1 MKRQGIGEKRKGTMK
16 KILKF
21 TTITLM
27 TALLVCGSSLLVK
40 AEETTQM
47 KTGVYIESIDVSGMT
62 AEEAIEQVENYIAQ
76 LKTMPVILRAA
87 QGNEIEVTAEE
98 FGMEWSN
105 KDIIEDAL
113 SIGTTGNP
121 IARYKEVKD
130 LETNGMTYHLEYT
143 FDDTMVAQVIQEK
156 CAEFD
161 QHAQNATMER
171 VNGEFVIHD
180 EVVGAVVDEVASVE
194 AIKTALSEA
203 ENISE
208 EGIVIDLVAK
218 IEEPTGKAEDLLAV
232 KDLLGTFTTS
242 FSSSGNSRS
251 ANVAN
256 GAALIDGSVIYPGEE
271 YSFYDNVKPFTYDN
285 GYFMAGSYLSGM
297 VVDSMGGGICQ
308 VSTTL
313 YNAVLMAELEV
324 TERHNH
330 SMIVTYTQV
339 SGDAAISES
348 AGKDFRFVNN
358 TDYPIY
364 IEGYTS
370 EDKKITFNIYGVETR
385 DENRTIEYV
394 NEILQVIQPD
404 YERIIADA
412 GQGVGYVKVQS
423 AHVGYKAQLWKV
435 VYVDGVE
442 VSREQINTSSYS
454 MSPRTAVVG
463 VATANPQR
471 QAEILAAC
479 STNNIEHVKGIAALL
494 YAQEV
499 AEAAGA
505 AQ

>member
-1 MKRQGIGEKRKGTMK
+1 MK
-16 KILKF
+16 KFLKF

-27 TALLVCGSSLLVK
+27 TALLICGRSFMVK
-40 AEETTQM
+40 AEEAETM
-47 KTGVYIESIDVSGMT
+47 KAGIYIEDIDVAGMT
-62 AEEAIEQVENYIAQ
+62 EAEANAAVETYIEEI
-76 LKTMPVILRAA
+76 KSMPVILRAA
-87 QGNEIEVTAEE
+87 QGNEVEVTVAD
-98 FGMEWSN
+98 FGLEWTN
-105 KDIIEDAL
+105 TDIVKDAL

-130 LETNGMTYHLEYT
+130 LENNGMTYRLEYSI
-143 FDDTMVAQVIQEK
+143 DDALVAQVIQEK
-156 CAEFD
+156 CLEFD
-161 QHAQNATMER
+161 QHAQSATMER
-171 VNGEFVIHD
+171 INGEFVIHE
-180 EVVGAVVDEVASVE
+180 EVVGAVVDEVASAE
-194 AIKTALSEA
+194 AIKTALSS
-203 ENISE
+203 SE
-208 EGIVIDLVAK
+208 SMSDEGFVIDLVAK
-218 IEEPTGKAEDLLAV
+218 VEEPVGTAEDLLAV
-232 KDLLGTFTTS
+232 KDLLGSFTTS
-242 FSSSGNSRS
+242 FSSSGKARS

-256 GAALIDGSVIYPGEE
+256 GAALINGSVIYPGEE

-348 AGKDFRFVNN
+348 AGKDFCFVNN

-385 DENRTIEYV
+385 DANRTIAYENV
-394 NEILQVIQPD
+394 ILQVIQPD
-404 YERIIADA
+404 YERIIADVT
-412 GQGVGYVKVQS
+412 QGVGYVSVQS
-423 AHVGYKAQLWKV
+423 AHTGYKAELWKI

-442 VSREQINTSSYS
+442 VSREQVNYSSYS

-479 STNNIEHVKGIAALL
+479 TTNNIEHVRGVAAVL
-494 YAQEV
+494 YAQEI
-499 AEAAGA
+499 AEITGA

>member
-1 MKRQGIGEKRKGTMK
+1 MK
-16 KILKF
+16 KFLRF
-21 TTITLM
+21 TGIALM
-27 TALLVCGSSLLVK
+27 TALLVCGSSLSIR
-40 AEETTQM
+40 AEETPQM
-47 KTGVYIESIDVSGMT
+47 KTGIYIEDIDVSGMT
-62 AEEAIEQVENYIAQ
+62 AEEAQAAVEEYLAKMQ
-76 LKTMPVILRAA
+76 TMPVILRAA
-87 QGNEIEVTAEE
+87 QGNEIEVTAAD

-105 KDIIEDAL
+105 TDIVEEAL
-113 SIGTTGNP
+113 SVGTTGNP
-121 IARYKEVKD
+121 IARYKELKD
-130 LETNGMTYHLEYT
+130 LETNGMVYHLEYT
-143 FDDTMVAQVIQEK
+143 FDDALVSQVIQEK

-171 VNGEFVIHD
+171 VNGEFVIHE
-180 EVVGAVVDEVASVE
+180 EVAGAVIDEAASVE
-194 AIKTALSEA
+194 AIKTALSST
-203 ENISE
+203 ENVSE
-208 EGIVIDLVAK
+208 EGFTIDLVAK
-218 IEEPTGKAEDLLAV
+218 VEEPVGKAEDLLLV
-232 KDLLGTFTTS
+232 KDLLGSFTTS
-242 FSSSGNSRS
+242 YSSSGKARS

-256 GAALIDGSVIYPGEE
+256 GAALINGSVIYPGEE
-271 YSFYDNVKPFTYDN
+271 FSFYDNVKPFTYDN

-348 AGKDFRFVNN
+348 AGKDFRFINN
-358 TDYPIY
+358 TGYPIY
-364 IEGYTS
+364 IEGITG

-394 NEILQVIQPD
+394 NEILQVIHPD
-404 YERIIADA
+404 YEKIIPDA

-442 VSREQINTSSYS
+442 VSREQVNSSSYS
-454 MSPRTAVVG
+454 MSPRTAIVG
-463 VATANPQR
+463 INTANPQR
-471 QAEILAAC
+471 QAEIMAAIG
-479 STNNIEHVKGIAALL
+479 TNNIEHVKGVAAAL

-499 AEAAGA
+499 AEAAG
-505 AQ
+505 Q

>member
-1 MKRQGIGEKRKGTMK
+1 MK
-16 KILKF
+16 KFLKF

-27 TALLVCGSSLLVK
+27 TALLVCGSSLLVN
-40 AEETTQM
+40 AEETETV
-47 KTGVYIESIDVSGMT
+47 KSNVYIEDIDISGMT
-62 AEEAIEQVENYIAQ
+62 AEEVNAAVEDYIEEVRN
-76 LKTMPVILRAA
+76 MPVILRAA
-87 QGNEIEVTAEE
+87 QGNEIEVTVAE
-98 FGMEWSN
+98 FGLEWTN
-105 KDIIEDAL
+105 TDIAETAL

-130 LETNGMTYHLEYT
+130 LENNGMTYRLEYS
-143 FDDTMVAQVIQEK
+143 FDDAMVAQVIQEK
-156 CAEFD
+156 CLEFD
-161 QHAQNATMER
+161 QHAQSATMER
-171 VNGEFVIHD
+171 INGEFVIHE
-180 EVVGAVVDEVASVE
+180 EVVGAVVDETASAE
-194 AIKTALSEA
+194 AIKTALS
-203 ENISE
+203 SE
-208 EGIVIDLVAK
+208 DSFNTDSLVIDLVAK
-218 IEEPTGKAEDLLAV
+218 VEEPVGTAEDLLAV
-232 KDLLGTFTTS
+232 KDLLGSFTTS
-242 FSSSGNSRS
+242 YSSSGTSRS

-256 GAALIDGSVIYPGEE
+256 GASLINGSVIYPGEE
-271 YSFYDNVKPFTYDN
+271 FSFYDNVKPFTYDN

-313 YNAVLMAELEV
+313 YNAVLNAELEV

-364 IEGYTS
+364 IEGITS

-385 DENRTIEYV
+385 DANRTVEYV

-404 YERIIADA
+404 YEKIIPDP

-423 AHVGYKAQLWKV
+423 AHVGYKARLWKV
-435 VYVDGVE
+435 VYVDGIE
-442 VSREQINTSSYS
+442 VSREQVNTSSYS

-463 VATANPQR
+463 VATANPER

-479 STNNIEHVKGIAALL
+479 STNNIEHVKGVAAVL

-499 AEAAGA
+499 AEATG
-505 AQ
+505 Q

>member
-1 MKRQGIGEKRKGTMK
+1 MK

-27 TALLVCGSSLLVK
+27 ATLLVCGSSLLTK
-40 AEETTQM
+40 AEEPGTM
-47 KTGVYIESIDVSGMT
+47 KTGVYIEDIDVSGMT
-62 AEEAIEQVENYIAQ
+62 AEEANAAVEEYLASV
-76 LKTMPVILRAA
+76 KEMPVILRAA
-87 QGNEIEVTAEE
+87 QGNEVEVTAAD
-98 FGMEWSN
+98 FGMEWTN
-105 KDIIEDAL
+105 KDIVEEAL
-113 SIGTTGNP
+113 AIGTKGNP

-130 LETNGMTYHLEYT
+130 LEQNGMTYHLEYS
-143 FDDTMVAQVIQEK
+143 FDDALVAQVIQEK
-156 CAEFD
+156 CTEFD
-161 QHAQNATMER
+161 QHAQSATMER
-171 VNGEFVIHD
+171 VNGEFVIHE
-180 EVVGAVVDEVASVE
+180 EVVGAVVDEAASAE
-194 AIKTALSEA
+194 AIKTALSSG
-203 ENISE
+203 ENMSDA
-208 EGIVIDLVAK
+208 GFVIDLVAK
-218 IEEPTGKAEDLLAV
+218 VEEPVGTAEDLLAV
-232 KDLLGTFTTS
+232 NDLLGSFTTS
-242 FSSSGNSRS
+242 YASSGKSRS

-256 GAALIDGSVIYPGEE
+256 GAALINGSVIYPGEE

-358 TDYPIY
+358 TGYPIY
-364 IEGYTS
+364 IEGITGD
-370 EDKKITFNIYGVETR
+370 DKKITFNIYGVETR
-385 DENRTIEYV
+385 DENRTIAYENV
-394 NEILQVIQPD
+394 ILQVIRPET
-404 YERIIADA
+404 ERIIADA
-412 GQGVGYVKVQS
+412 GQGVGYVSVQS
-423 AHVGYKAQLWKV
+423 AHTGYKAELWKV

-442 VSREQINTSSYS
+442 VSREQVNYSSYS

-479 STNNIEHVKGIAALL
+479 TTNNIEHVKGVAAML

-499 AEAAGA
+499 AEITGA

>member
-1 MKRQGIGEKRKGTMK
+1 MK
-16 KILKF
+16 KFLKF
-21 TTITLM
+21 TTIALM
-27 TALLVCGSSLLVK
+27 TVLLVCGSSLLVN
-40 AEETTQM
+40 AEETQTVRSN
-47 KTGVYIESIDVSGMT
+47 VYIEDIDISGMT
-62 AEEAIEQVENYIAQ
+62 VEEVNAAVEDYLAEVRN
-76 LKTMPVILRAA
+76 MPVILRAA
-87 QGNEIEVTAEE
+87 QGNEIEVTVSE
-98 FGMEWSN
+98 FGLEWTN
-105 KDIIEDAL
+105 TDIVETAL
-113 SIGTTGNP
+113 SIGTSGNP

-130 LETNGMTYHLEYT
+130 LENNGMTYRLEYS
-143 FDDTMVAQVIQEK
+143 FNDEMVAQVIREK

-161 QHAQNATMER
+161 QHAQSATMER
-171 VNGEFVIHD
+171 INGEFVIHE
-180 EVVGAVVDEVASVE
+180 EVVGAVVDEAASVE
-194 AIKTALSEA
+194 AIKTALLATDSFNA
-203 ENISE
+203 DSL
-208 EGIVIDLVAK
+208 VIDLVAK
-218 IEEPTGKAEDLLAV
+218 VEEPVGTAEDLLAV
-232 KDLLGTFTTS
+232 KDLLGSFTTS
-242 FSSSGNSRS
+242 YSSSGTARS

-256 GAALIDGSVIYPGEE
+256 GASLINGSVIYPGEE
-271 YSFYDNVKPFTYDN
+271 FSFYDNVKPFTYDN

-313 YNAVLMAELEV
+313 YNAVLNAELEV

-364 IEGYTS
+364 IEGITG

-385 DENRTIEYV
+385 DANRTVEYV

-404 YERIIADA
+404 YEKIVPDP

-423 AHVGYKAQLWKV
+423 AHVGYKARLWKV
-435 VYVDGVE
+435 VYVNGVE
-442 VSREQINTSSYS
+442 VSREQVNSSSYS

-463 VATANPQR
+463 VATANPER

-479 STNNIEHVKGIAALL
+479 STNNIEHVKGVAAVL

-499 AEAAGA
+499 AEATG
-505 AQ
+505 Q

>member
-1 MKRQGIGEKRKGTMK
+1 MK
-16 KILKF
+16 KFLRF
-21 TTITLM
+21 TGIALVA
-27 TALLVCGSSLLVK
+27 ALLIGGSTLSIR
-40 AEETTQM
+40 AEETPQM
-47 KTGVYIESIDVSGMT
+47 KTGIYIEDIDVSGMT
-62 AEEAIEQVENYIAQ
+62 AEEATAAVEDYLTKMQ
-76 LKTMPVILRAA
+76 TMPVVLRAA
-87 QGNEIEVTAEE
+87 QGNEIEVTAAD

-105 KDIIEDAL
+105 TDIVEEAL
-113 SIGTTGNP
+113 SVGTTGNP
-121 IARYKEVKD
+121 IARYKELKD
-130 LETNGMTYHLEYT
+130 LETNGMVYHLEYN
-143 FDDTMVAQVIQEK
+143 FDDALVSQVIQEK

-171 VNGEFVIHD
+171 VNGEFVIHE
-180 EVVGAVVDEVASVE
+180 EVAGAVIDEAASVE
-194 AIKTALSEA
+194 AIKTALSSA
-203 ENISE
+203 ENVSE
-208 EGIVIDLVAK
+208 EGFTIDLVAK
-218 IEEPTGKAEDLLAV
+218 VEEPVGKAEDLLLV
-232 KDLLGTFTTS
+232 KDLLGSFTTS
-242 FSSSGNSRS
+242 YSSSGKARS

-256 GAALIDGSVIYPGEE
+256 GAALINGSVIYPGEE

-348 AGKDFRFVNN
+348 AGKDFRFINN
-358 TDYPIY
+358 TEYPIY
-364 IEGYTS
+364 IEGITG

-394 NEILQVIQPD
+394 NEILQVIHPD
-404 YERIIADA
+404 YEKIIPDA

-442 VSREQINTSSYS
+442 VSREQVNSSSYS
-454 MSPRTAVVG
+454 MSPRTAIVG
-463 VATANPQR
+463 INTANPQR
-471 QAEILAAC
+471 QAEIMAAIG
-479 STNNIEHVKGIAALL
+479 TNNIEHVKGVAAAL

-499 AEAAGA
+499 AEAAG
-505 AQ
+505 Q

>member
-1 MKRQGIGEKRKGTMK
+1 MK
-16 KILKF
+16 KFIQF

-27 TALLVCGSSLLVK
+27 AACLVCGSSLLIK
-40 AEETTQM
+40 AEEPEAM
-47 KTGVYIESIDVSGMT
+47 KKGVYIEDIDVSGMT
-62 AEEAIEQVENYIAQ
+62 AEEVNAAVEAY
-76 LKTMPVILRAA
+76 LEEVKTTPVTLRAA
-87 QGNEIEVTAEE
+87 QGNEIVVTAAD
-98 FGMEWSN
+98 FGMEWVN
-105 KDIIEDAL
+105 TDIVEDAL

-130 LETNGMTYHLEYT
+130 LENNGMTYHLEYC
-143 FDDTMVAQVIQEK
+143 FDDALVAQVIQEK
-156 CAEFD
+156 CTEFD

-171 VNGEFVIHD
+171 INGEFVIHD
-180 EVVGAVVDEVASVE
+180 EVVGAVVDEAASAE
-194 AIKTALSEA
+194 AIKAALSSA
-203 ENISE
+203 ENMTE
-208 EGIVIDLVAK
+208 EGFVIDLVAK
-218 IEEPTGKAEDLLAV
+218 VEEPVGKAEDLLAV
-232 KDLLGTFTTS
+232 NDLLGSFTTS
-242 FSSSGNSRS
+242 FSSSGKARS

-256 GAALIDGSVIYPGEE
+256 GAALINGSVIYPGEE

-313 YNAVLMAELEV
+313 YNAVLNAELEV

-358 TDYPIY
+358 TGYPIY

-385 DENRTIEYV
+385 DENRTIAYENV
-394 NEILQVIQPD
+394 ILQVIQPD

-423 AHVGYKAQLWKV
+423 AHTGYKAQLWKV

-442 VSREQINTSSYS
+442 VSREQVNSSSYS

-463 VATANPQR
+463 VATANPER

-479 STNNIEHVKGIAALL
+479 GTNNIEHVKGVAAVL

-499 AEAAGA
+499 AEITGA

>member
-1 MKRQGIGEKRKGTMK
+1 MK
-16 KILKF
+16 KFLKF
-21 TTITLM
+21 TTIALM
-27 TALLVCGSSLLVK
+27 TVLLVCGSSLLVN
-40 AEETTQM
+40 AEETQTVRSN
-47 KTGVYIESIDVSGMT
+47 VYIEDIDISGMT
-62 AEEAIEQVENYIAQ
+62 VEEVNAAVEDYLAEVRN
-76 LKTMPVILRAA
+76 MPVILRAA
-87 QGNEIEVTAEE
+87 QGNEIEVTVSE
-98 FGMEWSN
+98 FGLEWTN
-105 KDIIEDAL
+105 TDIAEIAL
-113 SIGTTGNP
+113 SIGTSGNP

-130 LETNGMTYHLEYT
+130 LENNGMTYRLEYS
-143 FDDTMVAQVIQEK
+143 FNDEMVAQVIQEK

-161 QHAQNATMER
+161 QHAQSATMER
-171 VNGEFVIHD
+171 INGEFVIHE
-180 EVVGAVVDEVASVE
+180 EVVGAVVDEAASVE
-194 AIKTALSEA
+194 AIKTALLATDSFNA
-203 ENISE
+203 DSL
-208 EGIVIDLVAK
+208 VIDLVAK
-218 IEEPTGKAEDLLAV
+218 VEEPVGTAEDLLAV
-232 KDLLGTFTTS
+232 KDLLGSFTTS
-242 FSSSGNSRS
+242 YSSSGTARS

-256 GAALIDGSVIYPGEE
+256 GASLINGSVIYPGEE
-271 YSFYDNVKPFTYDN
+271 FSFYDNVKPFTYDN

-313 YNAVLMAELEV
+313 YNAVLNAELEV

-364 IEGYTS
+364 IEGITG

-385 DENRTIEYV
+385 DANRTVEYV

-404 YERIIADA
+404 YEKIVPDP

-423 AHVGYKAQLWKV
+423 AHVGYKARLWKV
-435 VYVDGVE
+435 VYVNGVE
-442 VSREQINTSSYS
+442 VSREQVNTSSYS

-463 VATANPQR
+463 VATANPER

-479 STNNIEHVKGIAALL
+479 STNNIEHVKGVAAVL

-499 AEAAGA
+499 AEATG
-505 AQ
+505 Q

>member
-1 MKRQGIGEKRKGTMK
+1 MK
-16 KILKF
+16 KFIKF

-27 TALLVCGSSLLVK
+27 AALLVCGSSLMVR
-40 AEETTQM
+40 AEETPQI
-47 KTGVYIESIDVSGMT
+47 KAGVYIEDIDVSGMT
-62 AEEAIEQVENYIAQ
+62 ADEVNAAVEEYLSEMQN
-76 LKTMPVILRAA
+76 MPVVLRAA
-87 QGNEIEVTAEE
+87 QGNEIIVTAAD

-105 KDIIEDAL
+105 KEIVDEAL
-113 SIGTTGNP
+113 SLGTTGNP

-130 LETNGMTYHLEYT
+130 LEANGVVYKLEYT
-143 FDDTMVAQVIQEK
+143 FDDAMVSQVIQEK
-156 CAEFD
+156 CTEID
-161 QHAQNATMER
+161 QHAQSATMER
-171 VNGEFVIHD
+171 VNGEFIIHD
-180 EVVGAVVDEVASVE
+180 EVVGAVVDEEASVE
-194 AIKTALSEA
+194 AIKTALSTSD
-203 ENISE
+203 NVTE
-208 EGIVIDLVAK
+208 EGFVIDLVAK
-218 IEEPTGKAEDLLAV
+218 VEEPVGKAEDLLAV
-232 KDLLGTFTTS
+232 NDLLGSFTTS
-242 FSSSGNSRS
+242 YSSSGKARS

-256 GAALIDGSVIYPGEE
+256 GAALINGSVIYPGEE
-271 YSFYDNVKPFTYDN
+271 FSFYDNVKPFTYDN
-285 GYFMAGSYLSGM
+285 GYYMAGSYLSGM

-358 TDYPIY
+358 TGYPIY
-364 IEGYTS
+364 IEGIAG

-385 DENRTIEYV
+385 DENRTIAYENV
-394 NEILQVIQPD
+394 ILQVIQPD
-404 YERIIADA
+404 YEKIVPDA
-412 GQGVGYVKVQS
+412 SQGVGYVKVQS

-435 VYVDGVE
+435 VYEDGVE
-442 VSREQINTSSYS
+442 VSREQVNSSSYS

-479 STNNIEHVKGIAALL
+479 STNNIEHVKGVAAVL
-494 YAQEV
+494 YAQEI
-499 AEAAGA
+499 AEINAAA
-505 AQ
+505 PQ

>member
-1 MKRQGIGEKRKGTMK
+1 MK
-16 KILKF
+16 KFLKF
-21 TTITLM
+21 TGITLM
-27 TALLVCGSSLLVK
+27 TALLICGSSLMIH
-40 AEETTQM
+40 AEETPQV
-47 KTGVYIESIDVSGMT
+47 KTGIYIEDIDVSGMT
-62 AEEAIEQVENYIAQ
+62 AEEATAAVENYIAEMQ
-76 LKTMPVILRAA
+76 NMPVVLRAA
-87 QGNEIEVTAEE
+87 QGNEVEVTAADFGIEWTNTDIVEE
-98 FGMEWSN
+98 
-105 KDIIEDAL
+105 AL
-113 SIGTTGNP
+113 TLGTTGNP
-121 IARYKEVKD
+121 IARYKELKD
-130 LETNGMTYHLEYT
+130 LETNGAVLRLEYS
-143 FDDTMVAQVIQEK
+143 FDDALVSQVIQEK
-156 CAEFD
+156 CTEFD

-171 VNGEFVIHD
+171 VNGEFVIHE
-180 EVVGAVVDEVASVE
+180 EVVGAVVDEAASVE
-194 AIKTALSEA
+194 AIKTALSSA
-203 ENISE
+203 ENMTE
-208 EGIVIDLVAK
+208 EGFVIDLVAK
-218 IEEPTGKAEDLLAV
+218 VEEPVGKAEDLLAV

-242 FSSSGNSRS
+242 YSSSGTSRS

-358 TDYPIY
+358 TEYPIY
-364 IEGYTS
+364 IEGITG

-404 YERIIADA
+404 YEKIIPDA

-442 VSREQINTSSYS
+442 VSREQINSSSYS
-454 MSPRTAVVG
+454 MSPRTAIVG
-463 VATANPQR
+463 INTANPER
-471 QAEILAAC
+471 QAEIMAAIG
-479 STNNIEHVKGIAALL
+479 TNNIEHVKGVAAAL

-499 AEAAGA
+499 AEAAA
-505 AQ
+505 AGQ

>member
-1 MKRQGIGEKRKGTMK
+1 MK
-16 KILKF
+16 KFLKF
-21 TTITLM
+21 TGIALM
-27 TALLVCGSSLLVK
+27 TALLICGSNLSVR
-40 AEETTQM
+40 AEETPQM
-47 KTGVYIESIDVSGMT
+47 KKGLYIEDIDISGMT
-62 AEEAIEQVENYIAQ
+62 AAEATAAVEDYLAQ
-76 LKTMPVILRAA
+76 MQNMPVVLRAA
-87 QGNEIEVTAEE
+87 QGNEIEVTAAD

-105 KDIIEDAL
+105 TDVVEEAL
-113 SIGTTGNP
+113 SVGTTGNP
-121 IARYKEVKD
+121 IARYKELKD
-130 LETNGMTYHLEYT
+130 LEANGMVFRLEYT
-143 FDDTMVAQVIQEK
+143 FDDALVAQVIQEK
-156 CAEFD
+156 CTEFD

-180 EVVGAVVDEVASVE
+180 EVVGAVVDEAASVE
-194 AIKTALSEA
+194 AIKAALSSA
-203 ENISE
+203 ENVTE
-208 EGIVIDLVAK
+208 EGLAIDLVAK
-218 IEEPTGKAEDLLAV
+218 VEEPVGKAEDLLEV
-232 KDLLGTFTTS
+232 KDLLGSFTTS
-242 FSSSGNSRS
+242 YSSSGKARS

-256 GAALIDGSVIYPGEE
+256 GAALINGSVIYPGEE
-271 YSFYDNVKPFTYDN
+271 FSFYDNVKPFTYDN

-358 TDYPIY
+358 TEYPIY
-364 IEGYTS
+364 IEGITG

-404 YERIIADA
+404 YEKIIPDA

-442 VSREQINTSSYS
+442 VSREQVNSSSYS
-454 MSPRTAVVG
+454 MSPRTAIVG
-463 VATANPQR
+463 INTANPER
-471 QAEILAAC
+471 QAEIMAAIG
-479 STNNIEHVKGIAALL
+479 TNNIEHVKGVAAAL

-499 AEAAGA
+499 AEAAG
-505 AQ
+505 Q

>member
-1 MKRQGIGEKRKGTMK
+1 MK
-16 KILKF
+16 KFLKF
-21 TTITLM
+21 TTIALM
-27 TALLVCGSSLLVK
+27 TVLLVCGSSLLVN
-40 AEETTQM
+40 AEETQTVRSN
-47 KTGVYIESIDVSGMT
+47 VYIEDIDISGMT
-62 AEEAIEQVENYIAQ
+62 VEEVNAAVEDYLAEVRN
-76 LKTMPVILRAA
+76 MPVILRAA
-87 QGNEIEVTAEE
+87 QGNEIEVTVSE
-98 FGMEWSN
+98 FGLEWTN
-105 KDIIEDAL
+105 TDIAETAL
-113 SIGTTGNP
+113 SIGTSGNP

-130 LETNGMTYHLEYT
+130 LENNGMTYRLEYS
-143 FDDTMVAQVIQEK
+143 FNDEMVAQVIREK

-161 QHAQNATMER
+161 QHAQSATMER
-171 VNGEFVIHD
+171 INGEFVIHE
-180 EVVGAVVDEVASVE
+180 EVVGAVVDEAASVE
-194 AIKTALSEA
+194 AIKTALLATDSFNA
-203 ENISE
+203 DSL
-208 EGIVIDLVAK
+208 VIDLVAK
-218 IEEPTGKAEDLLAV
+218 VEEPVGTAEDLLAV
-232 KDLLGTFTTS
+232 KDLLGSFTTS
-242 FSSSGNSRS
+242 YSSSGTARS

-256 GAALIDGSVIYPGEE
+256 GASLINGSVIYPGEE
-271 YSFYDNVKPFTYDN
+271 FSFYDNVKPFTYDN

-313 YNAVLMAELEV
+313 YNAVLNAELEV

-364 IEGYTS
+364 IEGITG

-385 DENRTIEYV
+385 DANRTVEYV

-404 YERIIADA
+404 YEKIVPDP

-423 AHVGYKAQLWKV
+423 AHVGYKARLWKV
-435 VYVDGVE
+435 VYVNGVE
-442 VSREQINTSSYS
+442 VSREQVNSSSYS

-463 VATANPQR
+463 VATANPER

-479 STNNIEHVKGIAALL
+479 STNNIEHVKGVAAVL

-499 AEAAGA
+499 AEATG
-505 AQ
+505 Q

>member
-1 MKRQGIGEKRKGTMK
+1 MRKF
-16 KILKF
+16 LKF

-27 TALLVCGSSLLVK
+27 ATLFVCSSSLLVK
-40 AEETTQM
+40 AEGSETM
-47 KTGVYIESIDVSGMT
+47 KTGVYIEDVDVSGMT
-62 AEEAIEQVENYIAQ
+62 AEEANAAIEAYVEEV
-76 LKTMPVILRAA
+76 KTMPVILRAA
-87 QGNEIEVTAEE
+87 QGNEVEVTAAD
-98 FGMEWSN
+98 FGMEWVN
-105 KDIIEDAL
+105 TDIVEDAL
-113 SIGTTGNP
+113 SIGTKGNP

-130 LETNGMTYHLEYT
+130 LENNGMTYRLEFS
-143 FDDTMVAQVIQEK
+143 FDDALVTQVIQEK

-171 VNGEFVIHD
+171 INGEFVIHD
-180 EVVGAVVDEVASVE
+180 EVVGAVVDEAASAE
-194 AIKTALSEA
+194 AIKTALSSA
-203 ENISE
+203 DNMGE
-208 EGIVIDLVAK
+208 EGFVIDLIAK
-218 IEEPTGKAEDLLAV
+218 IEEPVGKAEDLLAV

-242 FSSSGNSRS
+242 FSSSGKARS
-251 ANVAN
+251 ANVSN
-256 GAALIDGSVIYPGEE
+256 GADLINGSVIYPGEE

-385 DENRTIEYV
+385 DANRTIAYENV
-394 NEILQVIQPD
+394 ILQVIQPD
-404 YERIIADA
+404 HERIIADA
-412 GQGVGYVKVQS
+412 GQGVGYVSVQS
-423 AHVGYKAQLWKV
+423 AHTGYKAQLWKV

-442 VSREQINTSSYS
+442 VSREQINSSSYS

-463 VATANPQR
+463 VATANPER

-479 STNNIEHVKGIAALL
+479 STNNIEHVKGVAAVL

-499 AEAAGA
+499 AEITGA

>member
-1 MKRQGIGEKRKGTMK
+1 MK
-16 KILKF
+16 KIIKF

-27 TALLVCGSSLLVK
+27 TALLVCGSSLLIK
-40 AEETTQM
+40 AEETTQI
-47 KTGVYIESIDVSGMT
+47 KTGVYIENIDVSGMT
-62 AEEAIEQVENYIAQ
+62 AEEAQAAVEDYVAEISN
-76 LKTMPVILRAA
+76 MPVTLRAA
-87 QGNEIEVTAEE
+87 QGNEIEVSAAD

-105 KDIIEDAL
+105 TDIVEDAL
-113 SIGTTGNP
+113 SIGTKGNP

-130 LETNGMTYHLEYT
+130 LENNGVTYHLEYT
-143 FDDTMVAQVIQEK
+143 FDDAMVAQVIQEK

-171 VNGEFVIHD
+171 VNGEFVIHE
-180 EVVGAVVDEVASVE
+180 EVVGAVVDEAASVE
-194 AIKTALSEA
+194 AIKTALSSS

-208 EGIVIDLVAK
+208 DGFVIDLVAK
-218 IEEPTGKAEDLLAV
+218 VEEPVGTAEDLLQV
-232 KDLLGTFTTS
+232 NDLLGSFTTS
-242 FSSSGNSRS
+242 FSSSGKARS

-256 GAALIDGSVIYPGEE
+256 GAALINGSVIYPGEE

-404 YERIIADA
+404 YEKIVADA
-412 GQGVGYVKVQS
+412 SQGVGYVKVQS

-442 VSREQINTSSYS
+442 VSREQVNSSSYS
-454 MSPRTAVVG
+454 MSPRTAIVG

-479 STNNIEHVKGIAALL
+479 GTNNIEHVKGVAAVL
-494 YAQEV
+494 YAQEI
-499 AEAAGA
+499 AEINGA